1 MGREQKDYY
10 QYEVSEFNIG
20 VNLGISPMKG
30 RQRFDDDFRGLPKA
44 KGGKKNRNASELRF
58 FRASIGDRIIT
69 NLAKERPDLGPLL
82 KALEIGEGEL
92 VVNLESGDGV
102 VGCMI
107 ADKYH
112 DSQVILIDSNLAEV
126 PIARR
131 NAVVNSL
138 ANIEVV
144 PGIGIQSLAETEN
157 PDVVVYTPNR
167 FTGYDLVQEQLSEIA
182 KRLSV
187 GGRLYLLS
195 HKKGG
200 VNRHIALMEAYFGA
214 SNVSMVGRGGGGV
227 RVIEAVKNEELQT
240 ESYPTYIPI
249 EIEILD
255 HKLTVETSAS
265 LFSKEGI
272 DQGTRFLLETID
284 LNEGK
289 EILDVGSGWGAIG
302 LTIATINPA
311 AHVTMFD
318 VDLRAVDAATRN
330 TEKLGLSDRVK
341 VIGTADIINDIP
353 GSYDVVLSNPP
364 FHQNNA
370 ILNQLFVGVR
380 DKTAKNGKIYLVIEK
395 SYAPKFSDILNN
407 VMGNGRTVADN
418 GRYVILTSRK

>member
-1 MGREQKDYY
+1 MGREQKNYY
-10 QYEVSEFNIG
+10 EYLAEEFSIG

-30 RQRFDDDFRGLPKA
+30 RQRFDDDFRGLPRV
-44 KGGKKNRNASELRF
+44 KGGKKNRNDSELRF

-107 ADKYH
+107 ADKYP
-112 DSQVILIDSNLAEV
+112 DNQVILIDSSLTEI

-131 NAVVNSL
+131 NTVVNSL
-138 ANIEVV
+138 VNAEVI
-144 PGIGIQSLAETEN
+144 PGIGIQSLESSAF

-167 FTGYDLVQEQLSEIA
+167 FTGYDLVQEQLFEIA
-182 KRLSV
+182 KRLKIGS
-187 GGRLYLLS
+187 RLYILS

-200 VNRHIALMEAYFGA
+200 VNRHIALAEEYFGEK
-214 SNVSMVGRGGGGV
+214 NVGIVARGAGGV
-227 RVIEAVKNEELQT
+227 RVIEVVKNEEIQA
-240 ESYPTYIPI
+240 ESYATYSPI
-249 EIEILD
+249 EAEILGRI
-255 HKLTVETSAS
+255 LRVETSAS
-265 LFSKEGI
+265 LFSKEGF
-272 DQGTRFLLETID
+272 DKGTRFLLETID
-284 LNEGK
+284 LTEGK

-302 LTIATINPA
+302 LTAATVNPQA
-311 AHVTMFD
+311 RVTMFD
-318 VDLRAVDAATRN
+318 VNLRAVEAAARN
-330 TEKLGLSDRVK
+330 ITNLGLEDRVQ
-341 VIGTADIINDIP
+341 VIGTADPINDIP

-364 FHQNNA
+364 FHQSNA

-380 DKTAKNGKIYLVIEK
+380 DKTAKDGKIYLVIEK

-407 VMGNGRTVADN
+407 VMGNSHTVADN
-418 GRYVILTSRK
+418 GRYVILTARK